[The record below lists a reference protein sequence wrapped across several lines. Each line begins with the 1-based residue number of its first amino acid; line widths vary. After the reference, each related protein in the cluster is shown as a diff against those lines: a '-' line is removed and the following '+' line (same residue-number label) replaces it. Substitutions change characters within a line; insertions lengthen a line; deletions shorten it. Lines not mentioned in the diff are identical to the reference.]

1 MSQEMVIFVKVYDLL
16 RWLLPKSEQFPKPYR
31 STVTQRLMDSALDLQ
46 EALSAAQS
54 QRGQS
59 RSTALH
65 NADACLARLR
75 VYLRLIHQWQ
85 WINHGQYQHVS
96 EMEAE
101 IGRLLGG
108 WMRQEQT
115 KPSQK

>member
-1 MSQEMVIFVKVYDLL
+1 MVIFVKVYDLL

-31 STVTQRLMDSALDLQ
+31 NTVTQRLMDSALDLQ

-54 QRGQS
+54 KRGQQ
-59 RSTALH
+59 RLTALRQG
-65 NADACLARLR
+65 DTCLARLR
-75 VYLRLIHQWQ
+75 LYLRLVHQWQ

-108 WMRQEQT
+108 WLRQEQT
-115 KPSQK
+115 KPSQR